1 MSYYFIRTVT
11 EKSRTRLRALPG
23 QTIDGVPLDI
33 TLNIQADRPIRTMY
47 PIGTVFGTDSL
58 SIDSMFYVAG
68 KIYPL
73 FMDSS
78 MYKDPSH
85 VPPNEMLEQYRE
97 FIGAIPKDSSH
108 VDSPDEAPRSGAR
121 RGSYLE
127 KLFRNPVLAPPDIKE
142 GFYVDKD
149 IWYLLIRNIVNGV
162 NTMMIGPTGSG
173 KTSLVRIAAEKIGKA
188 YRVYDMGSMY
198 DPVAGLLGVHRLAE
212 GGISVFDYAKFTQDV
227 QEEGVLLLDELSR
240 APVTTNNILFPCLDD
255 RRSLPVEIA
264 GTSDKRQI
272 PVHEDCCFIATA
284 NIGAE
289 YTGTMSMDKAL
300 VNRFFPIELDYLQ
313 PSQEQQILQ
322 IRTGIEKT
330 DAINVVKI
338 AENIRSMF
346 KKQEVSSSIS
356 TRETLMVAELISD
369 GWGVTKALELV
380 MLPLFEGSKSEGERS
395 TVFKALTAR

>member
-1 MSYYFIRTVT
+1 MSYYFMRTVT

-23 QTIDGVPLDI
+23 QDVDGISIDS
-33 TLNIQADRPIRTMY
+33 TLNVQAEKPIRTMY

-58 SIDSMFYVAG
+58 TLASMFYVAG
-68 KIYPL
+68 KIYPML
-73 FMDSS
+73 SDTEA
-78 MYKDPSH
+78 YREPSH
-85 VPPNEMLEQYRE
+85 VPPAEMRDAYLK
-97 FIGAIPKDSSH
+97 FIGASETSATEPMAAE
-108 VDSPDEAPRSGAR
+108 VDTPAR

-127 KLFRNPVLAPPDIKE
+127 KLFRNEILSPPDIKD

-149 IWYLLIRNIVNGV
+149 IWYLLIRNLVNGV

-173 KTSLVRIAAEKIGKA
+173 KTSLVKIASEKIGKA
-188 YRVYDMGSMY
+188 FRVYDMGSMY
-198 DPVAGLLGVHRLAE
+198 DPVSGLLGVHRLSE
-212 GGISVFDYAKFTQDV
+212 GGVSVFDYAKFTQDV

-272 PVHEDCCFIATA
+272 PVHEDCCFVATA

-300 VNRFFPIELDYLQ
+300 VNRFFPIELDYLP
-313 PSQEQQILQ
+313 PSQEQRILQ
-322 IRTGIEKT
+322 IRTGIDKA
-330 DAINVVKI
+330 DSINVVKI
-338 AENIRSMF
+338 AENIRNMF

-356 TRETLMVAELISD
+356 TRETLMVAELVSD
-369 GWGVTKALELV
+369 GWSVMKALELV
-380 MLPLFEGSKSEGERS
+380 MLPLFEGSRTDGERS
-395 TVFKALTAR
+395 TVYKALTAR